1 MAQTGFT
8 PIVTY
13 NTATATTIPSAA
25 NLAQGELAVNV
36 TDKKLYTK
44 DSGGNVVLL
53 ASNGGDVTGPAS
65 STNLAIP
72 TFSGTGGKTLL
83 NNSGV
88 TITAGVIT
96 GTGFTGALNGSLGA
110 TTPSTVVATTINKMA
125 ITAPATSS
133 TLAIADG
140 KTFTAS
146 KTLTLTGTDSTTM
159 TFPATSATIAR
170 TDAAQIFTGV
180 QTFNS
185 GVTLGSG
192 FTVSNILAGTIKSN
206 GSNVSTKAQL
216 CLYDQSAG
224 GANLATGFSG
234 AYFDY
239 SAGGTTGN
247 ISYTAVGAGY
257 VQHSNTIVAAID
269 STFTIGANTYT
280 VTSSGNGFTWVTPT
294 PVAEPA
300 TGTLTNLKYTTV
312 VFRANTAG
320 LAVVG
325 ILSCTGLLKPQQATT
340 AGAPAYVRGAIYFD
354 TTLNKLRV
362 GGATAWETITS
373 V

>member
-13 NTATATTIPSAA
+13 NTATATTVPSAA

-83 NNSGV
+83 NNSGA

-96 GTGFTGALNGSLGA
+96 ATGFAGPLNGSLGA
-110 TTPSTVVATTINKMA
+110 TTPSTASVTSINKMA

-146 KTLTLTGTDSTTM
+146 NTLTLTGTDSTTM
-159 TFPATSATIAR
+159 TFPTTSATIAR
-170 TDAAQIFTGV
+170 TDAAQTFTGT
-180 QTFNS
+180 QTFDAIIINQLQAQSTKSNYNLGGSAAVTFNVTVASNANWTTGVIKIEATGSDRTS
-185 GVTLGSG
+185 GG
-192 FTVSNILAGTIKSN
+192 LAGAWWQYA
-206 GSNVSTKAQL
+206 NVVL
-216 CLYDQSAG
+216 N
-224 GANLATGFSG
+224 ANAPINVLADS
-234 AYFDY
+234 
-239 SAGGTTGN
+239 GGTTGSFVVA
-247 ISYTAVGAGY
+247 ISGNSGTGTQVL
-257 VQHSNTIVAAID
+257 TI
-269 STFTIGANTYT
+269 T
-280 VTSSGNGFTWVTPT
+280 VT
-294 PVAEPA
+294 A
-300 TGTLTNLKYTTV
+300 TNLDGI
-312 VFRANTAG
+312 TAS
-320 LAVVG
+320 
-325 ILSCTGLLKPQQATT
+325 LSISNLL
-340 AGAPAYVRGAIYFD
+340 GV
-354 TTLNKLRV
+354 
-362 GGATAWETITS
+362 TS
-373 V
+373 IS